1 MNKKVDR
8 NYLEIYSLD
17 DLIESNSPSSEFKI
31 ELIDPPNFQLNK
43 FFYKKELKFQVSSSY
58 GPGRYDK
65 NYEEKGH
72 DYPISYVRWTENRNF
87 QAILKLLEL
96 KKLI

>member
-1 MNKKVDR
+1 MKKKIER

-43 FFYKKELKFQVSSSY
+43 FFYKH
-58 GPGRYDK
+58 GRRLTTKRKSTLFYQI
-65 NYEEKGH
+65 NGEC
-72 DYPISYVRWTENRNF
+72 
-87 QAILKLLEL
+87 
-96 KKLI
+96 